1 MHNFMALFL
10 MSPDGGGDGLVGL
23 LFPLLLIVVFYL
35 FLIRPQTKRQK
46 EIQKKVDDMKKGD
59 KVVTNGG
66 IVGTVSSIEDDHVL
80 VEIDANVKVR
90 FIKSAVVDVNPNK
103 K

>member
-1 MHNFMALFL
+1 MTK
-10 MSPDGGGDGLVGL
+10 GGFVG
-23 LFPLLLIVVFYL
+23 
-35 FLIRPQTKRQK
+35 R
-46 EIQKKVDDMKKGD
+46 
-59 KVVTNGG
+59 
-66 IVGTVSSIEDDHVL
+66 VSSIEDDHVL